1 MKSSTSKE
9 VIRGKG
15 RKDSSAGEWGES
27 LIALTAKGPG
37 TYAGELLAVEHLTGG
52 RYGDQYRIRMQCDDG
67 QGRVLYTGAQQ
78 VAESIAPFV
87 GSRVK
92 LVRNG
97 TKLDTRWSAVAAKGA
112 KRTDYVIRDV
122 AARVATKRATKGGAK
137 RKAGR
142 GK

>member
-1 MKSSTSKE
+1 MKKSNTSE

-15 RKDSSAGEWGES
+15 VRKASDNEWGES

-37 TYAGELLAVEHLTGG
+37 TYAGELLAVEHVTGG
-52 RYGDQYRIRMQCDDG
+52 RFGDQWRIRMQCDDG
-67 QGRVLYTGAQQ
+67 QGRILYTGAQQ

-122 AARVATKRATKGGAK
+122 AARASKAGKGAAK